1 MAKFTLSQVAEK
13 QAELLE
19 DIKTLPATDT
29 SKAILDLLK
38 IQVYM
43 AHIIADIIN
52 KGGNDG

>member
-19 DIKTLPATDT
+19 DLKALPATDT

-43 AHIIADIIN
+43 AHIMADIIN